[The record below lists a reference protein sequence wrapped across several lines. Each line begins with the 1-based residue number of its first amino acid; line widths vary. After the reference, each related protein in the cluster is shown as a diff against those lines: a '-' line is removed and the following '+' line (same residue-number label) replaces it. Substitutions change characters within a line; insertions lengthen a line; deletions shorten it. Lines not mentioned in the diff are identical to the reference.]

1 VSPLLRSELRATA
14 SNPVTWWLLLAVMAI
29 GVVGTLAPLVAADA
43 TRAELLTDR
52 SLQEAMHGAAAG
64 ASLVLVAGI
73 VSMAGE
79 WRWGQVT
86 QSLLTTPRRA
96 HLVVAKVAVN
106 VGVGAVFGLAAG
118 VAALLAAMGWYRAND
133 LSLPLD
139 RAAVWLTL
147 LGCLAVSMVFG
158 VLGVA
163 VGAIVRNVVAAV
175 VGGLAWQVLVEP
187 ALFAAAPSVFRWL
200 PGMASFTLRRQPA
213 EGLLTMGPAVSVLV
227 VVLVGA
233 VAAGIWIVERTDVTA

>member
-1 VSPLLRSELRATA
+1 MSALLRAELRATA
-14 SNPVTWWLLLAVMAI
+14 SNPVTWWLLLAVAAI
-29 GVVGTLAPLVAADA
+29 GVVGTLAPLFATEATGVA
-43 TRAELLTDR
+43 LLTDR

-86 QSLLTTPRRA
+86 QSLLTTPRRSQ
-96 HLVVAKVAVN
+96 LVAAKVTVN
-106 VGVGAVFGLAAG
+106 AGVGLVFGIAAG
-118 VAALLAAMGWYRAND
+118 TAALLAAMGWYRAND

-175 VGGLAWQVLVEP
+175 VGALAWQVLVEP
-187 ALFAAAPSVFRWL
+187 ALFAASPSVFRWL

-213 EGLLTMGPAVSVLV
+213 EGLLTMGPAVTVLS
-227 VVLVGA
+227 VVLVTALA
-233 VAAGIWIVERTDVTA
+233 VGIWIVERADVTA